1 MRYSPVEINVP
12 DIQSPFV
19 SGNYNYSNPQV
30 KASNIRMI
38 QEINRKYGSLASY
51 WGQIFEIPKGII
63 IGFIATESGG
73 QMLPPN
79 RFSATGLMQ
88 VTPPAV
94 YDSVTKWQTEVR
106 SPLPVQATN
115 VIRQKIPAL
124 LTSSLSSVR
133 GRILTLL
140 QNDANFN
147 IMAGTLYLRWLI
159 ERFSVDGGRGQL
171 NKAIVAYNAGAYLRS
186 IVCSLKINDDKCKA
200 TSRPDLTPID
210 STTLSI
216 SRSIPTESR
225 GYLLKT
231 LGKDGFFQLIYKDR
245 AI

>member
-12 DIQSPFV
+12 DIQSSFV

-171 NKAIVAYNAGAYLRS
+171 NKAIVGYNAGAYIKPLGGTKPN
-186 IVCSLKINDDKCKA
+186 LN
-200 TSRPDLTPID
+200 PID
-210 STTLSI
+210 STSLATN
-216 SRSIPTESR
+216 RSIPTESR